1 MTHIEINRIISR
13 TSENSIRETLNN
25 DSLDGVVVTATFK
38 KTPALEVRSAY
49 TFKKDAEV
57 SSAGNAVEEGL
68 N

>member
-1 MTHIEINRIISR
+1 MTHIEITRIISR
-13 TSENSIRETLNN
+13 ASENSIRETLGN
-25 DSLDGVVVTATFK
+25 DSLDGVVVTAAFK

-57 SSAGNAVEEGL
+57 SVDSSNEEGL

>member
-1 MTHIEINRIISR
+1 MTHIEINRLISQA
-13 TSENSIRETLNN
+13 SENSIRETLNS

-49 TFKKDAEV
+49 TFKKDADV
-57 SSAGNAVEEGL
+57 SVDNTAEEGL

>member
-1 MTHIEINRIISR
+1 MTHIEINRIISQA
-13 TSENSIRETLNN
+13 SKNSIRETLNN

-57 SSAGNAVEEGL
+57 SVDNAAEEGL

>member
-1 MTHIEINRIISR
+1 MTHNEINRLISQA
-13 TSENSIRETLNN
+13 SENSIRETLNN

-38 KTPALEVRSAY
+38 KTPALEVRSVY

-57 SSAGNAVEEGL
+57 SVDNNDTEEGS

>member
-1 MTHIEINRIISR
+1 MTHIEITRIISQA
-13 TSENSIRETLNN
+13 SENSIRETLDN

-57 SSAGNAVEEGL
+57 SVDNTAEEGL